1 VSYGVGFSGVFYFV
15 IFLYRTCTSFLQ
27 YQRRT
32 DRYHNRLLDKMAVLS
47 DPDDEIIDIMIPVMV
62 FAGTLAFLT
71 YLKMRW
77 IYQAL

>member
-1 VSYGVGFSGVFYFV
+1 MYKFSAVSEKNRQISY
-15 IFLYRTCTSFLQ
+15 
-27 YQRRT
+27 
-32 DRYHNRLLDKMAVLS
+32 RLLDKMAVLS

>member
-1 VSYGVGFSGVFYFV
+1 MYKFSAVSEKNRQISY
-15 IFLYRTCTSFLQ
+15 
-27 YQRRT
+27 
-32 DRYHNRLLDKMAVLS
+32 RLLDKMAVLS

-62 FAGTLAFLT
+62 FAGILAFLT